1 MTTGVEPDRA
11 RRDRRT
17 PRAVARLSLA
27 SWLVVAAIAA
37 ACAVPQR
44 AAAED
49 NEKRPVPDYD
59 GREEPTTAGDVLI
72 WIPRIVLSP
81 FYVVSEFV
89 IRQPLGFLIRGA
101 ERLNLPSALYDF
113 FVFGPNHQAGI
124 LPIAFLDFG
133 FEPSLGLY
141 FFWNNAFF
149 EGHDLRV
156 RGSTWGA
163 DWLAGSISSRTRIA
177 KNASWAVRLSGLKRP
192 DFVFFGEGA
201 EALES
206 ARSRYGGTSW
216 EAEAEID
223 VGWGRASRIRA
234 DVGFRSW
241 RFRDGHYG
249 NDPTL
254 REAVRANE
262 FELPDGYRDGYS
274 VLYNRVLLALD
285 SRRPRPYPGT
295 GVRFEARA
303 EQGSEVRASPNAY
316 LRYGGALGVF
326 YDLTDHGRVISLW
339 AGAMLSDPLHGEVP
353 FTELATLGGPEAMRG
368 FVPGRLYGR
377 SAAALTLQYRWPVWV
392 MLDGSIQLSVGNVF
406 DEHFEDFEL
415 GLLRF
420 SGAIGVESVGSSDS
434 ALEILFGV
442 GSETFRHGGQ
452 ITSIRLIFG
461 SHYGF

>member
-1 MTTGVEPDRA
+1 M
-11 RRDRRT
+11 T
-17 PRAVARLSLA
+17 PRVATVRAHRTRRAAAQLSLA
-27 SWLVVAAIAA
+27 AWLVVASVAA
-37 ACAVPQR
+37 FAQPPR

-49 NEKRPVPDYD
+49 TEKRPVPDYD

-81 FYVVSEFV
+81 LYVVSEYV

-101 ERLNLPSALYDF
+101 ERLNLPAALYDF
-113 FVFGPNHQAGI
+113 FTFGPNHEAGI

-141 FFWNNAFF
+141 FFWDNALF
-149 EGHDLRV
+149 EGNDLRV
-156 RGSTWGA
+156 RGSTWGQ
-163 DWLAGSISSRTRIA
+163 DWLAGSISSRTRFA
-177 KNASWAVRLSGLKRP
+177 KKASWAVRVTGLQRP

-201 EALES
+201 SSLES
-206 ARSRYGGTSW
+206 ARSRYGATTW
-216 EAEAEID
+216 ETEAEID

-234 DVGFRSW
+234 DVGYRN
-241 RFRDGHYG
+241 RHFRDGYYSD
-249 NDPTL
+249 DPTL
-254 REAVRANE
+254 REAVRAND
-262 FELPDGYRDGYS
+262 FELPDGYREGYS
-274 VLYNRVLLALD
+274 VVYSRLLLALD
-285 SRRPRPYPGT
+285 SRRPRPYPGS

-303 EQGSEVRASPNAY
+303 EQGSEVQASPNTY
-316 LRYGGALGVF
+316 LRYGGALGAF

-339 AGAMLSDPLHGEVP
+339 GAVMLSDPLQGEVP
-353 FTELATLGGPEAMRG
+353 FTELATLGGSEAMRG

-392 MLDGSIQLSVGNVF
+392 KLDGSIQLSVGNVF
-406 DEHFEDFEL
+406 GEHFEDFEPE
-415 GLLRF
+415 LLRF

-452 ITSIRLIFG
+452 ITSLRFILG